1 MRMPPI
7 QSPIVDYHV
16 WGGGGIQKKGLRFFV
31 TKPAK

>member
-16 WGGGGIQKKGLRFFV
+16 LGGGIQKKGLRIV
-31 TKPAK
+31 VNIA